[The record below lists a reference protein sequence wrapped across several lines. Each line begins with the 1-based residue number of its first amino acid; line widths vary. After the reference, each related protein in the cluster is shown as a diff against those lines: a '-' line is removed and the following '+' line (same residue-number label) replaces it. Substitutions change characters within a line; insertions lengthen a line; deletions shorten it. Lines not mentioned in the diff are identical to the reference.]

1 MNIDNKKEKNNDELI
16 ILLNIVKIAI
26 FINNILI
33 SDENRQSVRKIK

>member
-1 MNIDNKKEKNNDELI
+1 MKKEKNNDELI